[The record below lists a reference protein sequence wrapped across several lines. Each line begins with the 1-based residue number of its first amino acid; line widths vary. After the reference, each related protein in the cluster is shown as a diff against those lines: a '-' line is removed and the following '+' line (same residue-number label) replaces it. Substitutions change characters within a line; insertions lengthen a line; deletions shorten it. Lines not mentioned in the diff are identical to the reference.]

1 MQITSGITVS
11 YNLSSDS
18 DYVCPN
24 ISFGRPSYWVLLATT
39 LYNNQDINEK
49 RLNLTDKQKSYLKTI
64 GFYHHIFGQEGNIN
78 RSTKYGTNYSTLAP
92 LISEQHTESAN
103 SIINS
108 CIRYNVSEV
117 AKKTASASTL
127 TEIVGELHDNVWSHA
142 KSAGFSLF
150 QKTRGMHGDVFL
162 EFAIAD
168 RGCGFFRELKRVN
181 IDVANDKEAIEWCLR
196 QGNTSKKPKE
206 DDGWTQ
212 QLPADVIG
220 NPMGGYANYHNG
232 NHHQGLGLAKLKE
245 MIIEAKGILKIASG
259 KQLYI
264 LDNATEKWTDIS
276 ETPWNGVAISF
287 VIPIKNLE
295 YLEKDRNMEC
305 EEHHIIDELFI

>member
-1 MQITSGITVS
+1 MQMTTGLSIS
-11 YNLSSDS
+11 YNLSSNP
-18 DYVCPN
+18 DYICPR
-24 ISFGRPSYWVLLATT
+24 IPFGRPSYWVLLATT
-39 LYNNQDINEK
+39 LYNGTIDKQ
-49 RLNLTDKQKSYLKTI
+49 RLNLTEKQKSYLTTI
-64 GFYHHIFGQEGNIN
+64 GFSYHILGQEQNVN
-78 RSTKYGTNYSTLAP
+78 RSTQCGKNYSVLAP
-92 LISEQHTESAN
+92 LISEYQTESAN
-103 SIINS
+103 SIINN
-108 CIRYNVSEV
+108 CIRYNVGYV
-117 AKKTASASTL
+117 AKKPASASTL

-150 QKTRGMHGDVFL
+150 QKTHGINGEVFL

-168 RGCGFFRELKRVN
+168 RGYGFFRELKRVN
-181 IDVANDKEAIEWCLR
+181 IDVANDKEAIDWCLR

-220 NPMGGYANYHNG
+220 NPMGEYANFHDG

-245 MIIEAKGILKIASG
+245 MIIEARGTLKIASG

-264 LDNATEKWTDIS
+264 LDNTTEMWDDITS
-276 ETPWNGVAISF
+276 TPWNGVAISF

-295 YLEKDRNMEC
+295 YLEKDRNMEA
-305 EEHHIIDELFI
+305 EDHHIIDELFI